1 MSRTPHALKHP
12 PVMPLSGPAGA
23 SPDFTEIGIAI
34 DRERRR
40 GRGAQSNASG
50 RFETEARV
58 AFDDGWQS
66 LDELP
71 PFKTTVAIDA
81 ARKVISRNNSPD
93 IGFDRSINPYRGC
106 EHGCVY
112 CFARP
117 THAYM
122 GLSPGLDFESRL
134 FVKPDA
140 PQLLEKEL
148 AAPGYEPRVIAI
160 GTNTDPYQ
168 PIEREHKIMRG
179 ILEVLEK
186 AGHPVGI
193 VTKSALVVRD
203 IDILE
208 RMARRNLA
216 KVAISVTT
224 LDPKLARTMEPRA
237 ATPPKRLAALRQL
250 TEAGIPTVV
259 MTSPIIPA
267 LNDAEM
273 ERILDAAA
281 HAGVKE
287 ASYIVL
293 RLPLEVRD
301 LFREWLMANYPDRY
315 RHVMT
320 LIREMRG
327 GRDYDSQW
335 GARMSGTGPLAWMI
349 GRRFEMACERLGLN
363 KRRTRLTTA
372 HFIKPNKAGEQLDLF

>member
-1 MSRTPHALKHP
+1 MNQNAAAQMPTA
-12 PVMPLSGPAGA
+12 PVSEIAGLPSPFPAI
-23 SPDFTEIGIAI
+23 EIAI
-34 DRERRR
+34 DRQRRR
-40 GRGAQSNASG
+40 GRGAQTNDSG
-50 RFETEARV
+50 RFEKEARV

-66 LDELP
+66 LDDLP
-71 PFKTTVAIDA
+71 PFKTTVAVDT
-81 ARKVISRNNSPD
+81 ARKVITRNESPD

-117 THAYM
+117 THAYL
-122 GLSPGLDFESRL
+122 GLSPGLDFESKL

-140 PQLLEKEL
+140 PTLLEKEL
-148 AAPGYEPRVIAI
+148 AAAEYEPKMIAI

-168 PIEREHKIMRG
+168 PIERERQIMRG

-203 IDILE
+203 IDILA
-208 RMARRNLA
+208 RMAKRNLA
-216 KVAISVTT
+216 KVALSVTS

-237 ATPPKRLAALRQL
+237 STPPKRLEALRQL
-250 TEAGIPTVV
+250 SEAGIPTTV
-259 MTSPIIPA
+259 MVAPVIPA
-267 LNDAEM
+267 LNDSEI

-287 ASYIVL
+287 ASYVLL

-315 RHVMT
+315 RHVFT
-320 LIREMRG
+320 LIREMRD

-335 GARMSGTGPLAWMI
+335 GTRMKGTGPMAWMI
-349 GRRFEMACERLGLN
+349 GRRFEVACAKLGLN
-363 KRRTRLTTA
+363 KKRVKLTLD
-372 HFIKPNKAGEQLDLF
+372 HFAKPAGAGQQLNLF